1 MRADEYIR
9 HDATALAALIASG
22 EVHRE
27 EVFEAA
33 LERIASL
40 NPELNAVVAE
50 RYERARAELSGLI
63 GPFAGVPFLV
73 KDMVQNIAGMPTTNS
88 SKLLATH
95 VWDQDTELV
104 TRYRRAGLSLLG
116 RTNTP
121 ELGLMGVTEP
131 RLRGP
136 CRNPWSPD
144 HTPGGSSG
152 GAASAVAARM
162 VPVAHAGD
170 GGGSIR
176 IPASACGLVGLKPTR
191 ARIPMGP
198 LIAERWAGQVV
209 EHVVCRSV
217 RDCAALLDAT
227 HGSVDGAPYVA
238 PPPERPFLDEVGA
251 PTGTLRIGWSDQ
263 AIFGSETHPEAVAAV
278 EHTVGLLESLGHS
291 CVRIHPTIDR
301 HELARTYLIIVAS
314 AVAAGVRDISA
325 LTGRAPTPGDFE
337 TETWAMRTVGERLP
351 AGLLMQCIE
360 RARRTGILLAPLF
373 QQVDVFVTPTAA
385 FPPVRV
391 GSLALGR
398 AERLA
403 VAALSAVP
411 SRRLMLATL
420 DHLAEAS
427 LSRTPNT
434 MLFNM
439 SGHPAM
445 SVPLHWTAGGLP
457 LGTQLVGRF
466 GDEATLLRLAA
477 QLEEAQPWADRIP
490 PLAQVQGT

>member
-1 MRADEYIR
+1 MRADEYVR
-9 HDATALAALIASG
+9 HDATALAGLIASG
-22 EVHRE
+22 EVSRE
-27 EVFEAA
+27 AVFEAA
-33 LERIASL
+33 LARIAAL
-40 NPELNAVVAE
+40 NPRLNAVVAE
-50 RYERARAELSGLI
+50 RYDRARAELPDLS

-88 SKLLATH
+88 TRLLASH
-95 VWDQDTELV
+95 VWTEDTELV
-104 TRYRRAGLSLLG
+104 TRYRAAGLSLLG

-131 RLRGP
+131 DLRGP
-136 CRNPWSPD
+136 CRNPWDPD

-198 LIAERWAGQVV
+198 LIAERWSGQVV

-227 HGSVDGAPYVA
+227 HGAVDGAPYVA
-238 PPPERPFLDEVGA
+238 PSPDRPFLEEVGA
-251 PTGTLRIGWSDQ
+251 PVGTLTIGWSDQ

-278 EHTVGLLESLGHS
+278 ERSVALLESLGHR

-301 HELARTYLIIVAS
+301 HELARTYLTIVAS

-325 LTGRAPTPGDFE
+325 LTGATPTSRDFE
-337 TETWAMRTVGERLP
+337 TATWAMRTVGERLP

-360 RARRTGILLAPLF
+360 RARRTGLELAPLF
-373 QQVDVFVTPTAA
+373 QQVDVFVTPTTA
-385 FPPVRV
+385 FPSVRI
-391 GSLALGR
+391 GELALGR
-398 AERLA
+398 TERLA
-403 VAALSAVP
+403 TAVLSAVP
-411 SRRLMLATL
+411 SRRLMRMAL
-420 DHLAEAS
+420 DRLAEES

-445 SVPLHWTAGGLP
+445 SVPLHRTAAGLP

-466 GDEATLLRLAA
+466 GDEATLFRLAA
-477 QLEEAQPWADRIP
+477 QLEDAQPWDDALP
-490 PLAQVQGT
+490 PLAAP